1 MNELGSERAVVI
13 GAGTMGAGIAQVL
26 LAGGVKVSLVD
37 PSLEALDTAQSRIA
51 TGLRKQAERDPAGLA
66 GPQPVLMSR
75 LAAGSVLPGGQSPS
89 LVIEAVPESLALKSQ
104 VLAAV
109 NAAYPEAAL
118 VVSNTS
124 SLSITQLAQ
133 CVHDEGRFLG
143 MHFFNPVPRSEL
155 VELVVGPATT
165 PDTVEAARR
174 WAGLIG
180 KRSILVRDSPGFATS
195 RLGLVIG
202 LEAIRMVEAGVAS
215 AEDVDLGMVLGYKFP
230 VGPLRL
236 TDIVGLDVRLA
247 IAEHLH
253 ATLGPRFEP
262 PALLRAKVAAG
273 ELGQKSGRGFY
284 DWEPR

>member
-1 MNELGSERAVVI
+1 MNPPDSERAVVI

-26 LAGGVKVSLVD
+26 LSRGVTVSLVD
-37 PSLEALDTAQSRIA
+37 PSEAVLATAQGQIA
-51 TGLRKQAERDPAGLA
+51 AGLSKQADRDPAGLA
-66 GPQPVLMSR
+66 GSQQVLMSR
-75 LAAGSVLPGGQSPS
+75 LATMSALPGDESPA

-104 VLAAV
+104 VLAAAD
-109 NAAYPEAAL
+109 AAYPGAAL
-118 VVSNTS
+118 IASNTS
-124 SLSITQLAQ
+124 SLSITELAQ
-133 CVHDEGRFLG
+133 CVHDAGRFLG

-155 VELVVGPATT
+155 VELVVSAATT
-165 PDTVEAARR
+165 PDAVEKAQSWTAR
-174 WAGLIG
+174 LG
-180 KRSILVRDSPGFATS
+180 KRSIVVRDSPGFATS

-262 PALLRAKVAAG
+262 PPLLRAKVVAG

-284 DWEPR
+284 DWGA

>member
-1 MNELGSERAVVI
+1 MNPLDPERAVVI

-26 LAGGVKVSLVD
+26 LSKGVTVSLVD
-37 PSLEALDTAQSRIA
+37 PSEAALDTAQSQIA
-51 TGLRKQAERDPAGLA
+51 AALRKQAERDPAGLA
-66 GPQPVLMSR
+66 GSQQVLMSR
-75 LAAGSVLPGGQSPS
+75 LATVSALPGDESPA

-104 VLAAV
+104 VLAAAD
-109 NAAYPEAAL
+109 AAYPGAAL
-118 VVSNTS
+118 IASNTS
-124 SLSITQLAQ
+124 SLSISELAQ
-133 CVHDEGRFLG
+133 CVHDAGRFLG
-143 MHFFNPVPRSEL
+143 MHFFNPVPRSAL
-155 VELVVGPATT
+155 VELVVSAATT
-165 PDTVEAARR
+165 PDAVQEAQSWAAR
-174 WAGLIG
+174 IG
-180 KRSILVRDSPGFATS
+180 KRSIVVRDSPGFATS

-262 PALLRAKVAAG
+262 PPLLRAKVAAG

-284 DWEPR
+284 DWEE